1 MVNKENTSPEIKNF
15 KSDIAFVPVAATE
28 QHSSHLPVKTDAF
41 IAEKIM
47 NEVVKKVKGYLLPV
61 MPFGTSIEN
70 MGGAGTVTLMPP
82 TLRLVVRD
90 LVDSL
95 YRQGYKIIFVV
106 SFHGGNFILKPTVR
120 ELNYERKEGRVF
132 YLEPFGDS
140 SGGEPDL
147 HSGYTETSLMMYLW
161 KKEIN
166 LKGVKGSGPVYKR
179 SDLDWI
185 GMVEATEGKGC
196 WGFPEK
202 AGCDK
207 GKIIFEQR
215 VSACV
220 KEIGRILKL
229 YNR

>member
-1 MVNKENTSPEIKNF
+1 MVNKESTSLEIKRC
-15 KSDIAFVPVAATE
+15 KTEIAFIPVAATE
-28 QHSSHLPVKTDAF
+28 QHSSYLPVKTDAF

-47 NEVVKKVKGYLLPV
+47 NEVVKQVKGYLLPV

-90 LVDSL
+90 LVESL
-95 YRQGYKIIFVV
+95 SRQGYKKIFVV

-120 ELNYERKEGRVF
+120 ELNYERKDGKVF
-132 YLEPFGDS
+132 YLEPFGDFG
-140 SGGEPDL
+140 GGEPDL
-147 HSGYTETSLMMYLW
+147 HSGRTETSLMLYLW
-161 KKEIN
+161 KKQID
-166 LKGVKGSGPVYKR
+166 LKGMKGSGPGYKR

-196 WGFPEK
+196 WGYPEK
-202 AGCDK
+202 ASYAR
-207 GKIIFEQR
+207 GKKEFEER
-215 VSACV
+215 VTAVV

-229 YNR
+229 YKS